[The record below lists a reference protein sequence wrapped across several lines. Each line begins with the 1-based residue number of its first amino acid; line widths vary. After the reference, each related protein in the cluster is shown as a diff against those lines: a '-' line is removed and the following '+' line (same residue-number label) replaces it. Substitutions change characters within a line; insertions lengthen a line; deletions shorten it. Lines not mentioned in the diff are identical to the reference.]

1 MTGLDWLCC
10 KSTSGIHLPF
20 DLRHLRLD
28 KIAMHLFTLLSST
41 IFAVLSAVNSY
52 AASEDS
58 VPALAKMI
66 SGLPAD
72 HSVLDLPEG
81 VYTIGSTWTISK
93 PGITIHGAGPGK
105 TVLIRDPNFN
115 GVLVRMDGEK
125 SALSNLTLDGNG
137 TRTVVS
143 LNRARITLDSIEV
156 KNFTHIGIAVPA
168 SDCRIT
174 GCLISGLGTAAAQ
187 SMGIWHDA
195 GKIPSES
202 TITIEHSTIRN
213 NGMCG
218 IYCTGGKITIANNI
232 ITGNHIITN
241 IGGGQVDVGNAFT
254 TNTVAIITGNT
265 IADGGSSKAGAI
277 EMGGGHFTVT
287 NNTIRNH
294 GSCGVGTG
302 HNVIGAKITGN
313 VISNC
318 GRDPNERNQP
328 QCRSGIYVGY
338 GAGNVVISDNRCF
351 DNQPNKT
358 QTWGVILAPPP
369 TRADPRFAPK
379 ATEHVVVKQND
390 LRGNIHPEGLLDE
403 SGARDKLI
411 SSNVPPRAN

>member
-1 MTGLDWLCC
+1 MTIVPVSLITHELYL
-10 KSTSGIHLPF
+10 SVSA
-20 DLRHLRLD
+20 R
-28 KIAMHLFTLLSST
+28 TLLRAKMVRLA
-41 IFAVLSAVNSY
+41 FAISLLALFSHASCAV
-52 AASEDS
+52 AADS
-58 VPALAKMI
+58 VPALARTL
-66 SGLPAD
+66 SELPPDQA
-72 HSVLDLPEG
+72 VLNVPEG
-81 VYTIGSTWTISK
+81 VYTLGSTWVISRSGVTIR
-93 PGITIHGAGPGK
+93 GAGPGK

-115 GVLVRMDGEK
+115 GVLVRMDGEN

-137 TRTVVS
+137 TSTVVS
-143 LNRARITLDSIEV
+143 LNRAGITLDSIEV

-302 HNVIGAKITGN
+302 HNVIGARITGN

-318 GRDPNERNQP
+318 GRNLNERNQP

-338 GAGNVVISDNRCF
+338 GAANVVISDNRCF

-369 TRADPRFAPK
+369 TRADPRFASK

-411 SSNVPPRAN
+411 STNVPPRANQ